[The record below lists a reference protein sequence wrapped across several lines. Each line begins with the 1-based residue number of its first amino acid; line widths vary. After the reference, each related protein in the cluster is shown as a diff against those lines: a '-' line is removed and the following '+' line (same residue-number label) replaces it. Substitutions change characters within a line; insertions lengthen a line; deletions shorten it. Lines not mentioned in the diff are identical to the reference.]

1 MIEQC
6 FGYAKNLKHINRE
19 YKDMRVFGFDTETP
33 NYRIKLLSISN
44 GLDTA
49 VIDVNEEN
57 VLDKFIAYFEK
68 YKNDKEHV
76 VFAHNLAFD
85 FLVLL
90 NQDLKGV
97 CPEFLKKECHWMYG
111 NVRIDFFNE
120 TPYFGQMTW
129 TDRDKIVYLRD
140 TFSFFGRIKLSK
152 LAESLKIGHKIKIDN
167 EDFYQR
173 GIEKNKDFRAY
184 AAEDARLAAA
194 IGEKIMEFHAMEN
207 VPLGVSGP
215 QLAMN
220 VFKKKFI
227 PWDSALISPSYEQ
240 MKSFELSYHG
250 GKNGCYR
257 AAPMEIN
264 NVNLFD
270 FNSAYPNAMTK
281 IPSFMDC
288 EYEVSTSSKVNGK
301 SGIYLVDLVSK
312 CPYNSTF
319 SHSFYP
325 MKTLDGIWI
334 TSYELESLIRC
345 GCLKKLSVR
354 GHISVIDRSKYNPLS
369 EYALTYYKLKNKEPK
384 ESPLYLYYKVCMLNS
399 IYGKFIERRYDE
411 EKGYAIRGP
420 NYNPAIASLI
430 TGYVR
435 AGMHQLEHDTDAIH
449 SATDAVFTK
458 GSVKTSK
465 ELGGLSNQGN
475 GKLCMMRT
483 KLYLFYCNGKLQKQA
498 RHGFHGTEDQLVDM
512 WENRKTAY
520 TYKKI
525 PTAGE
530 FLLHKKLNLKL
541 FGMNTYKANL
551 NVDWSLYSV
560 V

>member
-6 FGYAKNLKHINRE
+6 FGFAKNLKHINRE
-19 YKDMRVFGFDTETP
+19 YRDMNIWGFDTETP
-33 NYRIKLLSISN
+33 NYSIKILSISN
-44 GLDTA
+44 GQYTE
-49 VIDVNEEN
+49 VIDVNEKN
-57 VLDKFIAYFEK
+57 ILDKFIEYFEK
-68 YKNDKEHV
+68 YTSIKEHI
-76 VFAHNLAFD
+76 VFAHNLSFD

-90 NQDLKGV
+90 NQDLKGT
-97 CPEFLKKECHWMYG
+97 CPEFLKKECRWNYG

-120 TPYFGQMTW
+120 TPYFGQITW
-129 TDRDKIVYLRD
+129 NDRTKVVHLRD
-140 TFSFFGRIKLSK
+140 TFSFFGRVKLSK

-173 GIEKNKDFRAY
+173 GIEKNKNFREY

-227 PWDSALISPSYEQ
+227 PYGYNLLSPNYEQ

-257 AAPMEIN
+257 PSPIEIN

-270 FNSAYPNAMTK
+270 FNSAYPDAMTR

-288 EYEVSTSSKVNGK
+288 EYETSSSSKINGEA
-301 SGIYLVDLVSK
+301 GIYLVDCISK

-325 MKTLDGIWI
+325 LKTLERVWI
-334 TSYELESLIRC
+334 TSYELENLISC
-345 GCLKKLSVR
+345 NCLKKLSIFGRILVK
-354 GHISVIDRSKYNPLS
+354 DRSQYNPLA
-369 EYALTYYKLKNKEPK
+369 EYARTYYKLKSKESK

-411 EKGYAIRGP
+411 DKGYAIRGP

-435 AGMHQLEHDTDAIH
+435 AKMHQLEHDTDAIH

-465 ELGGLSNQGN
+465 ELGGLSSQGN
-475 GKLCMMRT
+475 GRLCMMRT
-483 KLYLFYCNGKLQKQA
+483 KLYLFYCGQKLEKQA
-498 RHGFHGTEDQLVDM
+498 RHGFHGTEDQLIDM
-512 WENRKTAY
+512 WNNHKTAY

-530 FLLHKKLNLKL
+530 YLLHKKLNLKL
-541 FGMNTYKANL
+541 FGMNEYKANL
-551 NVDWSLYSV
+551 NIDWNMYSV